1 MQYRTLIEILHC
13 MHECFISIRREIDKI
28 YVFQGY
34 PILEVYTRCSYG
46 ISQRICLS

>member
-34 PILEVYTRCSYG
+34 PILEVYTVVHMAFLNVSV
-46 ISQRICLS
+46 